1 MRYHLFPK
9 IYSVPVYLELADHR
23 QYQIDTFLEPSVEQL
38 ASEEIERLI
47 TEAVDKMPR
56 IDRKEV
62 FKDVEEAREDE
73 RELEVEFRA
82 EELAALEEQ
91 GLSNTASK
99 MVLYESAELIR
110 LEEKRAKEEAEKKY
124 FNSIIDQVE
133 EPLLEEIFIESIG
146 FLDTHGWSEEKDKVL
161 RDFITRLRETDM
173 LFDKKYRDSI

>member
-1 MRYHLFPK
+1 M
-9 IYSVPVYLELADHR
+9 
-23 QYQIDTFLEPSVEQL
+23 
-38 ASEEIERLI
+38 
-47 TEAVDKMPR
+47 
-56 IDRKEV
+56 
-62 FKDVEEAREDE
+62 
-73 RELEVEFRA
+73 
-82 EELAALEEQ
+82 
-91 GLSNTASK
+91 
-99 MVLYESAELIR
+99 LYESAELIR